1 MFKCFFPQ
9 SLWARTIAAMLAA
22 ALLLSVFILIC
33 GSLNRSRLDGSFK
46 RMTASY
52 PELVVARVS
61 FSKYLVQGTLPDNDP
76 HFARL
81 DIWRVR
87 GSADIQFDLSGFS
100 IDRTKTDYL
109 NRTLGLAWD
118 GKKDFKPTV
127 ALAIAPGDIRQVE
140 SIRPQA
146 YTEAEMKQFAGK
158 AAVAAGAAGAVVG
171 GAAATF
177 GSESKEGG
185 LIGELAR
192 VLPVRPYQG
201 GLKALIGAAAGGALA
216 SGAAYCFTDNF
227 IEAMQ
232 TTARSKPS
240 VMDMLAA
247 AKPLMEAEITGTEA
261 SGREYRAAF
270 EERVREIA
278 RKTGWNGV
286 EIDYRGKIR

>member
-1 MFKCFFPQ
+1 MTQRFFPE

-22 ALLLSVFILIC
+22 ALILSVFILVC

-52 PELVVARVS
+52 PELVVARIS

-100 IDRTKTDYL
+100 IDRKKTDYL
-109 NRTLGLAWD
+109 NRTLALAWE
-118 GKKDFKPTV
+118 GKKEFKPTV

-158 AAVAAGAAGAVVG
+158 AAVAAGAAGAVAG
-171 GAAATF
+171 GAAALGG
-177 GSESKEGG
+177 GSKDGG
-185 LIGELAR
+185 LTGGLASL
-192 VLPVRPYQG
+192 LPVRHYQG

-216 SGAAYCFTDNF
+216 GGAAYCFTDNF

-232 TTARSKPS
+232 TTARAKPS

-247 AKPLMEAEITGTEA
+247 AKPLMEAEIRGTGSAET
-261 SGREYRAAF
+261 EYRAAF
-270 EERVREIA
+270 EERVRQLA
-278 RKTGWNGV
+278 RKAGWNEV
-286 EIDYRGKIR
+286 AIDYRGKIR